1 MKKQIIASLIATGTL
16 LISANSFAKDGDIN
30 FTGEIIDNACQL
42 ASGSDAIQVN
52 LGKVS
57 KTSLASTGSTAAAT
71 KFSIQLENCPAAV
84 TTATVKFD
92 GVSYEGDSSV
102 LQLTNA
108 GASGIA
114 EGVGIQI
121 QDAKGATVP
130 LYTESSEYAL
140 KETVVN
146 NLDFTARYIA
156 MSDAVSAGLAN
167 STATFTIN
175 YN

>member
-1 MKKQIIASLIATGTL
+1 MKNQVIASLIATSTL
-16 LISANSFAKDGDIN
+16 LISAHSFAKDGDIN
-30 FTGEIIDNACQL
+30 FTGEITDNACQL
-42 ASGSDAIQVN
+42 ATGSDAIQVN

-57 KTSLASTGSTAAAT
+57 KNSLSNTGSTTAAT
-71 KFSIQLENCPAAV
+71 KFSIQLEKCPAAV
-84 TTATVKFD
+84 TSATVKFD
-92 GVSYEGDSSV
+92 GVSYAGNSSV

-108 GASGIA
+108 GTSGIA

-121 QDAKGATVP
+121 QDAKGITVP
-130 LYTESSEYAL
+130 LYTASNQYAL

-156 MSDAVSAGLAN
+156 MTDAVGAGLAN